1 MNQFKQNFTFGILA
15 ATVFLSACS
24 DSGSDTPPLAAAEDN
39 EIPTVIVNASSQT
52 DYVYYNLE
60 RGEAVTLTEEQA
72 AASTDWHVAFRRSTI
87 KLNGGTSGPGNVA
100 AALAAA
106 QDDFYNEDEPVN
118 SVFLNATPASEL
130 EHLEDEY
137 DLTALDFISDAH
149 VASIQGS
156 GEMIGALMD
165 LGWYNYNP
173 TTHALSANTDNHW
186 LLRSAEGSSYG
197 RFHAT
202 ALTYGRTTGLD
213 VTFDFDVQATG
224 TSQFVGTA
232 TFNAHIDAAGGSDC
246 FDFDTDSTVACDTA
260 NWDLKLEVVGRDWNM
275 WVNGGVSG
283 SGRGV
288 AFGPLEADDAN
299 AYVSATIEP
308 NSSTNISSHYITDLS
323 AGIFTEHSWYGY
335 NLQNDHK
342 LWPNYR
348 TYVIDTDTT
357 DATAPKFALQIV
369 NYYSDTGVG
378 GYPNI
383 RFVEVE

>member
-186 LLRSAEGSSYG
+186 LLRSAEGSS
-197 RFHAT
+197 
-202 ALTYGRTTGLD
+202 
-213 VTFDFDVQATG
+213 
-224 TSQFVGTA
+224 
-232 TFNAHIDAAGGSDC
+232 
-246 FDFDTDSTVACDTA
+246 
-260 NWDLKLEVVGRDWNM
+260 
-275 WVNGGVSG
+275 
-283 SGRGV
+283 
-288 AFGPLEADDAN
+288 
-299 AYVSATIEP
+299 
-308 NSSTNISSHYITDLS
+308 
-323 AGIFTEHSWYGY
+323 
-335 NLQNDHK
+335 
-342 LWPNYR
+342 
-348 TYVIDTDTT
+348 
-357 DATAPKFALQIV
+357 
-369 NYYSDTGVG
+369 
-378 GYPNI
+378 
-383 RFVEVE
+383 